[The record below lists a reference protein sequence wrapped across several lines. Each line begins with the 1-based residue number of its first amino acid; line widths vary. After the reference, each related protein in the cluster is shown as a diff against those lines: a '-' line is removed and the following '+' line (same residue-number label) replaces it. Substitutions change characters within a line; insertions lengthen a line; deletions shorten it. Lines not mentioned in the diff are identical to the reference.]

1 MSIEKILSIFEQEN
15 PHPRIELDFK
25 NHYTLLVAIVL
36 SAQSTDVTV
45 NKATKSL
52 FEVYDSPAKM
62 LSLGE
67 EGLKNY
73 IKTIG
78 LYNNKAKN
86 IIELSKVLIANYNS
100 NVPSGMEDLM
110 ILPGVG
116 RKSANVFLANAFN
129 MPTMGVDTHVTRVSA
144 RLGFS
149 KANHPDKIEQDLLKL
164 IDKKW
169 LPRAHHWLVLHGR
182 YVCKAIKPKCS
193 ECKIAQ
199 YCNWRQK

>member
-15 PHPRIELDFK
+15 PHPKIELDFK

-67 EGLKNY
+67 EGLKHY

-86 IIELSKVLIANYNS
+86 IIALSKALIAHYGGS
-100 NVPSGMEDLM
+100 VPSGMEDLM

-116 RKSANVFLANAFN
+116 RKSANVFLANAFD

-164 IDKKW
+164 IDEKW

-199 YCNWRQK
+199 YCNWSQK